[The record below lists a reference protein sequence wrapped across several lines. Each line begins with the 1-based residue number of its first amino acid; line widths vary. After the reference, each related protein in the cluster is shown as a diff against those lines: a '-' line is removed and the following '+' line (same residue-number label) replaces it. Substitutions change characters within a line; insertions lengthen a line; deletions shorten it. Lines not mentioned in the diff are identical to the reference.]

1 MKVEG
6 SDKTSGSKSS
16 SKARAKKSSGEGVF
30 DSMIHETS
38 ATEAQSSV
46 ASAASVGALDSLLA
60 LQGEEGSA
68 SKESKARKRASDL
81 LEHLEKVRIGLLTGV
96 LPKDVLSQL
105 AYTISTHREKVMD
118 PKLAEILDEVDLRAQ
133 VELAKLETANY

>member
-1 MKVEG
+1 MKVED
-6 SDKTSGSKSS
+6 SDKTSGSRNASKSS
-16 SKARAKKSSGEGVF
+16 AKKRSDDGVF
-30 DSMIHETS
+30 NSMIHKAEE
-38 ATEAQSSV
+38 TEAQSPV

-60 LQGEEGSA
+60 LQEAEGNA

-133 VELAKLETANY
+133 VELVKLETANY

>member
-30 DSMIHETS
+30 DSMIDTTGETK
-38 ATEAQSSV
+38 AQTPV
-46 ASAASVGALDSLLA
+46 ACAASVGALDSLLA

-68 SKESKARKRASDL
+68 SKESKAGKRAFDL
-81 LEHLEKVRIGLLTGV
+81 LEHLEKIRLGLLTGT

-105 AYTISTHREKVMD
+105 AYTVSTHREKVMD
-118 PKLAEILDEVDLRAQ
+118 PKLVEILDEIDLRAQ
-133 VELAKLETANY
+133 VELAKLETVNY